1 MVYQLLITIA
11 RNAIF
16 GRWMGWVFEHMSNL
30 LPVKRVIETDELI
43 VFWHPTPSYKVHLLI
58 IPKKEIKDFSS
69 LDANGSFWLNLPSVV
84 QDLVEKFELEQK
96 GYRLITN
103 TGEYQDVK
111 QLHFHLVSGEMIK

>member
-1 MVYQLLITIA
+1 MVNQLLITVA

-16 GRWMGWVFEHMSNL
+16 GRWVGWVFEHMSNL

-43 VFWHPTPSYKVHLLI
+43 VFWHPTPSYEVHLLI
-58 IPKKEIKDFSS
+58 VPKKVIKDFSS
-69 LDANGSFWLNLPSVV
+69 VDANGSFWLNLPSVV
-84 QDLVEKFELEQK
+84 QDLVEKFELDQK

-111 QLHFHLVSGEMIK
+111 QLHFHLVSGETIK